1 MKRVNGDVLKAG
13 DIVLTASRSKLSK
26 GIRLA
31 TKGTVS
37 HAMICVE
44 HWSVIDS
51 TADGVHSKNLQR
63 EIFEDDEEVSVFR
76 LRAGLDSQKA
86 RQIVNFAR
94 SEIGTRYSTRE
105 AVRTIVA
112 RTKPRNG
119 REFCSRLVARAYSS
133 VCIELVRDPDYC
145 TPDELR
151 RSTLLDEIHGVTEDV
166 SQEELAAWRQRPDA
180 IKMMRDSQ
188 NAVLSVARGLDKSV
202 ENFTDID
209 RLVREH
215 PAWDG
220 AIAQAYRDSG
230 YLDLW
235 RHEQR
240 INPWHYDIAAME
252 ALTRVDTLQDLRA
265 YCIGTVRDEHSGG
278 ERFAVNLRHY
288 EDAEKVGGRETL
300 RQLIALY
307 QNLVSSDEARRAT
320 ARTWLGRHFPADLH
334 EHETR
339 IIPHS
344 DEWFAIVERVEPNL
358 AAIARI
364 SIVSEGSNEVCSSC
378 GDPARD
384 YRLANAADAM
394 PGVPSLRLCDDC
406 VVIRRGFGEILV
418 PFDEWN
424 YILVK

>member
-1 MKRVNGDVLKAG
+1 MKRVNGDVLKPG
-13 DIVLTASRSKLSK
+13 DIVLTTSRSKLSK
-26 GIRLA
+26 GIRL
-31 TKGTVS
+31 TTRGIVS

-51 TADGVHSKNLQR
+51 TAAGVHSKNLQR

-76 LRAGLDSQKA
+76 LCVGLDRLQT

-94 SEIGTRYSTRE
+94 SEIATRYSKRE
-105 AVRTIVA
+105 AVRSVIA
-112 RTKPRNG
+112 GTKPRNG

-133 VCIELVRDPDYC
+133 VGVELVRDSDYC
-145 TPDELR
+145 TPEELR
-151 RSTLLDEIHGVTEDV
+151 RSVMLEEIHGVTETV
-166 SQEELAAWRQRPDA
+166 SQDEMADLRQRPDA
-180 IKMMRDSQ
+180 IRMMQDSQ
-188 NAVLSVARGLDKSV
+188 NAVLTVARSLDKSV
-202 ENFTDID
+202 ENFTDVD
-209 RLVREH
+209 RLVRDH
-215 PAWDG
+215 PEWDE

-230 YLDLW
+230 FLNLW

-240 INPWHYDIAAME
+240 INPWHYDISAME
-252 ALTRVDTLQDLRA
+252 ALTREGTLQDLRA

-288 EDAEKVGGRETL
+288 QDAEKVSGRETL

-307 QNLVSSDEARRAT
+307 QNLVNSDEARRAT
-320 ARTWLGRHFPADLH
+320 ARTWLGRHFPADLD
-334 EHETR
+334 EYEAR

-344 DEWFAIVERVEPNL
+344 DEWFAIVKRVEPNL

-364 SIVSEGSNEVCSSC
+364 SMAREGSREVCSSC

-406 VVIRRGFGEILV
+406 VAIRRGFGEILV
-418 PFDEWN
+418 SFEGGPAAR
-424 YILVK
+424 

>member
-26 GIRLA
+26 GIRL
-31 TKGTVS
+31 TTRGTVS

-76 LRAGLDSQKA
+76 LRVGLDRLPT

-94 SEIGTRYSTRE
+94 SEIGTRYSKRE
-105 AVRTIVA
+105 AVRSVIA
-112 RTKPRNG
+112 STKPRNG
-119 REFCSRLVARAYSS
+119 REFCSRLVARAYASAG
-133 VCIELVRDPDYC
+133 IELVKDSDYC
-145 TPDELR
+145 TPEELR
-151 RSTLLDEIHGVTEDV
+151 RSVMLEEIHDATETV
-166 SQEELAAWRQRPDA
+166 SREELAAWRHRPDA
-180 IKMMRDSQ
+180 IRMMQDSQ
-188 NAVLSVARGLDKSV
+188 NAVLTVARGLDKSV
-202 ENFTDID
+202 ENFSDVD
-209 RLVREH
+209 RIVRDH
-215 PAWDG
+215 PEWDR

-230 YLDLW
+230 YLDHW

-240 INPWHYDIAAME
+240 INPWHYDIDAME
-252 ALTRVDTLQDLRA
+252 AITRDDRLQDLRA
-265 YCIGTVRDEHSGG
+265 YCIGTVRDEHCGG

-288 EDAEKVGGRETL
+288 EDAEKVSGRETL

-307 QNLVSSDEARRAT
+307 QNLVNSDETRRAT

-334 EHETR
+334 EYEAR

-358 AAIARI
+358 ATIARI
-364 SIVSEGSNEVCSSC
+364 SMAREGSREVCSSC
-378 GDPARD
+378 ADPARD

-406 VVIRRGFGEILV
+406 VAIRRGFGEILV
-418 PFDEWN
+418 AFEDGSFPQ
-424 YILVK
+424 